1 MLIFLLSLDTVFPL
15 DLHFHVFPLLQILQ
29 SLYCHIYQTYQQHCP
44 HLWSSEEVYPC
55 KHLLVAEM
63 RPDIT
68 WHHLQNGHCITY
80 IDSGCSYMFSNSAFV
95 IFLIEPSLWK
105 REVRTDVTGC
115 VGSLFIETTSLVF
128 DSVRNL
134 HKTSSELIVIPLAFP
149 CMMTGVFFFTSE
161 NVFRPDRVI
170 AA

>member
-1 MLIFLLSLDTVFPL
+1 M
-15 DLHFHVFPLLQILQ
+15 
-29 SLYCHIYQTYQQHCP
+29 C
-44 HLWSSEEVYPC
+44 
-55 KHLLVAEM
+55 
-63 RPDIT
+63 
-68 WHHLQNGHCITY
+68 
-80 IDSGCSYMFSNSAFV
+80 SNSAFV

-134 HKTSSELIVIPLAFP
+134 QKTSSELIVIPLAFP
-149 CMMTGVFFFTSE
+149 CKLTGVFFFTSE
-161 NVFRPDRVI
+161 NVFRPDLVI